1 MKCSYQWTSSN
12 QVIVSEVPFINFTS
26 EVEESRKQDLKG
38 TCAELAN
45 ALETRLKTPPLFEA
59 LSNYLNDIEL
69 CYNARKFMEVD
80 QLEAIL
86 GKLCGI
92 LLYVTG

>member
-1 MKCSYQWTSSN
+1 M
-12 QVIVSEVPFINFTS
+12 
-26 EVEESRKQDLKG
+26 KG

-45 ALETRLKTPPLFEA
+45 ALETRLKTLPLFGV
-59 LSNYLNDIEL
+59 LSNYLNDTEL

>member
-1 MKCSYQWTSSN
+1 M
-12 QVIVSEVPFINFTS
+12 
-26 EVEESRKQDLKG
+26 KG

-45 ALETRLKTPPLFEA
+45 ALETRLKTPQLFEV
-59 LSNYLNDIEL
+59 LSNYLNDTEL